1 MFYPAQD
8 WREPAFFWDFIMML
22 REQFWLTSVTRAFPR
37 GKTKIVTHHLSLF
50 IKDFLRFS
58 RSDSMSHKGCRWP
71 PPYMMALNFQGTK
84 ELGKSFPTRAPKA
97 VVSTNTPWHLW
108 DSPWSCL
115 MSRHPLLSWSCCSG
129 VSLSGSNQR
138 SNSFIHHLPRLQTL
152 SPNNRIF
159 SYWKRASYKLYVHPL
174 SSPALLFQDFFF

>member
-1 MFYPAQD
+1 MANPLHDGPQFSG
-8 WREPAFFWDFIMML
+8 
-22 REQFWLTSVTRAFPR
+22 EQR
-37 GKTKIVTHHLSLF
+37 
-50 IKDFLRFS
+50 
-58 RSDSMSHKGCRWP
+58 
-71 PPYMMALNFQGTK
+71 

-129 VSLSGSNQR
+129 VSLSGSNQC

-159 SYWKRASYKLYVHPL
+159 SYWKRASYKLYVHL
-174 SSPALLFQDFFF
+174 VSLPALLFQDFFFFLMWAIFKSLHWICYNIASILYFDSLAPGHVGS

>member
-1 MFYPAQD
+1 MANPLHDGPQFSG
-8 WREPAFFWDFIMML
+8 
-22 REQFWLTSVTRAFPR
+22 EQR
-37 GKTKIVTHHLSLF
+37 
-50 IKDFLRFS
+50 
-58 RSDSMSHKGCRWP
+58 
-71 PPYMMALNFQGTK
+71 

-129 VSLSGSNQR
+129 VSLSGSNQC

-159 SYWKRASYKLYVHPL
+159 SYWKRASYKLYVHPFGPLPAPSSGNQRSTSVLKKTCWFQMFFKLILIFPL
-174 SSPALLFQDFFF
+174 SAST